1 MNRQVRRKLAMAASV
16 RTFSRTHPSADASY
30 ALVLDRLDRTINRMD
45 ELAKQ
50 QEGGFV
56 SKHAAAVHRT
66 DLRRLLQTGLLRHLV
81 TVAAYVGTEAPAVSE
96 KFRLPNGSATHRAF
110 RTSALKLL
118 DEGQTNR
125 EILVKHGLSETLL
138 DELDAAIK
146 EFDASLQET
155 DDGTQSHVAARAE
168 LETLSDEIMRLVG
181 MLDGFNRYRFHR
193 EPELIA
199 AWESAKHIVTGPQ
212 AKELQPAA
220 PAPTPVPPGLKPA
233 A

>member
-1 MNRQVRRKLAMAASV
+1 MAASV
-16 RTFSRTHPSADASY
+16 RTFSRAYPSADASY

-56 SKHAAAVHRT
+56 SKHAASVHRQ

-81 TVAAYVGTEAPAVSE
+81 TVAEDVGTEIPAVGE

-110 RTSALKLL
+110 RTTALKLL
-118 DEGQTNR
+118 EDGRTNR

-155 DDGTQSHVAARAE
+155 DDGKQSHVAARAE

-193 EPELIA
+193 DPELIA
-199 AWESAKHIVTGPQ
+199 AWESAKHVVTGPQ
-212 AKELQPAA
+212 VKDLQSA
-220 PAPTPVPPGLKPA
+220 TPVPPGLEPA